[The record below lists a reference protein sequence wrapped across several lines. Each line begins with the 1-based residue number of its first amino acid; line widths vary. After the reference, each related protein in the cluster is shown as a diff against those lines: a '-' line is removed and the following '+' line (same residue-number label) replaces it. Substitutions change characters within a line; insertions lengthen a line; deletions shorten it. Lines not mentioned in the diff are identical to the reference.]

1 MKITYIGHAC
11 FLIEDGAGHKLAID
25 PYQKGSVPGLAD
37 HDLTADEVVCS
48 HGHYDHDDKAGVKKP
63 VTAWN
68 GSFDITAINTFHD
81 DVRGAARGLNN
92 ISIINVDGAK
102 VVHMG
107 DIGCELT
114 APQLDQIRN
123 CDVLLIPVG
132 GHYTIDSKQAFAMTK
147 AVDPHVVI
155 PMHYRGR
162 TFGYNVISTR
172 DEFERLV
179 TSEGGRHVFRGTSVL
194 EALPAEKSLVLLDPL
209 RA

>member
-1 MKITYIGHAC
+1 MKITFIGHAC

-25 PYQKGSVPGLAD
+25 PYQKGSVPGLAY
-37 HDLTADEVVCS
+37 HDLTADEVICS

-63 VTAWN
+63 AAVWN
-68 GSFDITAINTFHD
+68 GSFDVTTVSTFHD

-114 APQLDQIRN
+114 SSQLDQIRN

-132 GHYTIDSKQAFAMTK
+132 GHYTIDSKQAFEMTMT
-147 AVDPHVVI
+147 VDPHVVI
-155 PMHYRGR
+155 PMHYRGK

-172 DEFERLV
+172 DEFEKLV
-179 TSEGGRHVFRGTSVL
+179 TSEGDRKVVSGGSVL
-194 EALPAEKSLVLLDPL
+194 EGVPAEKSLVLLDPL